1 MTHQI
6 GLILYPELTQLD
18 LTGPFEVFSRMPDSQ
33 VHLIWKTLDPVT
45 SDTGLRLL
53 PTTLMNE
60 CPQLDVICVP
70 GGPGQI
76 NFMDDDEFLGFLRLQ
91 AKKAKFVTSVCTG
104 SLLLGAAGLLKGY
117 SASTYWASTDFLAGY
132 GAHYRKG
139 RVVKDRNR
147 ITGGGVTAG
156 IDFALT
162 AVAELAGERTA
173 EMIQL
178 MIEYNP
184 DPPFNSGHP
193 DTADP
198 EIVKAVRELMKVR
211 IDARKMQAVNS
222 SKSET

>member
-1 MTHQI
+1 MAHQI

-33 VHLIWKTLDPVT
+33 VHLIWKTLDAVT

-53 PTTLMNE
+53 PTTVMEE

-76 NFMDDDEFLGFLRLQ
+76 DFMDDDEILGFLRKQ

-104 SLLLGAAGLLKGY
+104 SLLLGAAGLLDGY
-117 SASTYWASTDFLAGY
+117 NASTYWASTEFLSGY
-132 GAHYRKG
+132 GAHYQKG

-162 AVAELAGERTA
+162 AVAELADERTA
-173 EMIQL
+173 KMIQL

-193 DTADP
+193 DVADP
-198 EIVKAVRELMKVR
+198 ETVRALREIMKDR
-211 IDARKMQAVNS
+211 IAARKLQAKLVPPR
-222 SKSET
+222 